1 MLNPTHRTV
10 LAVLVNLALVLP
22 PYAASGAI
30 IDVQSEPHHRVVFEN
45 SLIRILDVTIE
56 AGTSTVFHRH
66 RRDNF
71 AVYLV
76 DATTANQYMGKP
88 MPDAAAH
95 AAGSVS
101 FAAGDAQPYVHR
113 VVNTGTSQARVID
126 VEIKLPADQRTGSA
140 SSAAP
145 VAIDND
151 RIRAYTI
158 SLSAGESSAPLELGP
173 GVLVVMPGCAVEQT
187 KTGGKSERVPAGGPR
202 WRWRPAGSYVLKN
215 RSGATALAVEIE
227 IK

>member
-1 MLNPTHRTV
+1 
-10 LAVLVNLALVLP
+10 
-22 PYAASGAI
+22 
-30 IDVQSEPHHRVVFEN
+30 VVFEN
-45 SLIRILDVTIE
+45 SLIRILDVTID

-71 AVYLV
+71 AVYLA
-76 DATTANQYMGKP
+76 DATTANQYEGKP
-88 MPDAAAH
+88 MPDAAPH

-126 VEIKLPADQRTGSA
+126 VEIKLPADHRSGSA
-140 SSAAP
+140 STAAP

-158 SLSAGESSAPLELGP
+158 SLAAGQSSAPIDLGP
-173 GVLVVMPGCAVEQT
+173 GVLIVMPGSAVEQT
-187 KTGGKSERVPAGGPR
+187 KSGGKSERVPAGGPR
-202 WRWRPAGSYVLKN
+202 WRWRPAGSYVLTN
-215 RSGATALAVEIE
+215 RSGATALAVEVE